1 MEVEARE
8 EPREVPAL
16 NPSLVLTMLQHATEG
31 LDQER
36 LKINQGAVKAT
47 AELIRLFVLS
57 ARAQRRRPAPTATT
71 RSARSTSRPRSRSS
85 SRTFPD
91 PRL

>member
-8 EPREVPAL
+8 EPKEVPAL

-57 ARAQRRRPAPTATT
+57 ARARAEAEARADGDDEIRPEHVEAALPELLADF
-71 RSARSTSRPRSRSS
+71 S
-85 SRTFPD
+85 
-91 PRL
+91 